1 MGSKISIDSATMMN
15 KVFEVIE
22 AKNIF
27 DLSMKQIKILINRD
41 SYLHAI
47 VNFKSGFSKMI
58 IHETDMRI
66 PIFNTLNEKNKKI
79 PNLSNLDLNK
89 LNKFI

>member
-1 MGSKISIDSATMMN
+1 MMN

-27 DLSMKQIKILINRD
+27 NLSLKQIKILINRD

-47 VNFKSGFSKMI
+47 VNFKNGITKTI
-58 IHETDMRI
+58 IHDTEMRI
-66 PIFNTLNEKNKKI
+66 PIFNKLYKKNKKI
-79 PNLSNLDLNK
+79 PYLY
-89 LNKFI
+89 